1 MAKKTKTETETKTK
15 TKTKVKKQK
24 IEGEPKKNKSSYMF
38 FCLDERQ
45 NIKTEKPDLA
55 NKEIIVELAARWRK
69 LQETPKKLEK
79 FQIMAQNDKER
90 FLKEKE
96 EFKTSGK
103 VSEDSDETK
112 PAPSKTKKVSKD
124 KEVVEKKTKVNG
136 YINFCKKMREQVKQ
150 DNPELLP
157 KDVTRELGVLWKALS
172 DEEKESYKY

>member
-69 LQETPKKLEK
+69 LQENKHVLEEEEDERRNEE
-79 FQIMAQNDKER
+79 QDEMIRRRRGAEWRGAELSRAEQTLCAKEP
-90 FLKEKE
+90 
-96 EFKTSGK
+96 G
-103 VSEDSDETK
+103 
-112 PAPSKTKKVSKD
+112 
-124 KEVVEKKTKVNG
+124 
-136 YINFCKKMREQVKQ
+136 
-150 DNPELLP
+150 
-157 KDVTRELGVLWKALS
+157 
-172 DEEKESYKY
+172 